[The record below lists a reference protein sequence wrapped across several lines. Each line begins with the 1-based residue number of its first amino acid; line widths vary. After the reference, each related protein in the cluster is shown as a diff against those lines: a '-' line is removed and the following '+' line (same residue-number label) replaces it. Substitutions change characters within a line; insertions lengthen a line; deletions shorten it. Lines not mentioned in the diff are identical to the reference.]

1 MIRTE
6 VLTLAKKKTVKVASE
21 EAVKEEIA
29 KEVVA
34 ETAETLTPETTE
46 GAPAPEVQKKPRST
60 RKKASPKKETAK
72 PIIKEAEKVAA
83 GFDVQ
88 GTAWLY
94 FTAVVP
100 KAIKTITG
108 KVYAWGEENSGRI
121 PVTKNPDGAGKL
133 SELLGWVDK
142 GDLK

>member
-1 MIRTE
+1 M
-6 VLTLAKKKTVKVASE
+6 AKKKTVKIASE
-21 EAVKEEIA
+21 EAVKEEVTNEA
-29 KEVVA
+29 VVGAA
-34 ETAETLTPETTE
+34 EE
-46 GAPAPEVQKKPRST
+46 APAPEVEEKPKRT
-60 RKKASPKKETAK
+60 RKKAEPKKETAK
-72 PIIKEAEKVAA
+72 PVIKEAEKVAA

>member
-1 MIRTE
+1 M
-6 VLTLAKKKTVKVASE
+6 AKKKTVKIVSE
-21 EAVKEEIA
+21 EAVKEEA
-29 KEVVA
+29 TNEAVA
-34 ETAETLTPETTE
+34 ETAEE
-46 GAPAPEVQKKPRST
+46 APAPEVEEKPKRT
-60 RKKASPKKETAK
+60 RKKTKPKKETAK
-72 PIIKEAEKVAA
+72 PAIKEAEKAAA

>member
-1 MIRTE
+1 M
-6 VLTLAKKKTVKVASE
+6 AKKKTVKIASE
-21 EAVKEEIA
+21 EAVKEEVTNEA
-29 KEVVA
+29 VA
-34 ETAETLTPETTE
+34 ETTE
-46 GAPAPEVQKKPRST
+46 EAPAPEVEEKPKRT
-60 RKKASPKKETAK
+60 RKKAETKKEAAK
-72 PIIKEAEKVAA
+72 PVIKEAEKVAA

>member
-1 MIRTE
+1 M
-6 VLTLAKKKTVKVASE
+6 AKKKTVKVASE
-21 EAVKEEIA
+21 EAVKEDIA

-34 ETAETLTPETTE
+34 ETAETL
-46 GAPAPEVQKKPRST
+46 APAPEVQKKPRST
-60 RKKASPKKETAK
+60 RKKAAPKKETAK

>member
-1 MIRTE
+1 M
-6 VLTLAKKKTVKVASE
+6 AKKKTIKVASE

-34 ETAETLTPETTE
+34 ETAETPASEITE
-46 GAPAPEVQKKPRST
+46 EAPAPKVQEKPKRT
-60 RKKASPKKETAK
+60 RKKATAK
-72 PIIKEAEKVAA
+72 PVTKEAEKSAA

-88 GTAWLY
+88 GAAWLY
-94 FTAVVP
+94 STSVVP

-108 KVYAWGEENSGRI
+108 KVYAWGEENSGRV
-121 PVTKNPDGAGKL
+121 PVTDDPDGAGKL
-133 SELLGWVDK
+133 NKLLGWVDK

>member
-1 MIRTE
+1 M
-6 VLTLAKKKTVKVASE
+6 AKKKTVKVASE

-34 ETAETLTPETTE
+34 ETAEE
-46 GAPAPEVQKKPRST
+46 APAPEVEEKPKRT
-60 RKKASPKKETAK
+60 RKKAEPKKETAK
-72 PIIKEAEKVAA
+72 PVIKEAEKSVA

-94 FTAVVP
+94 STSVVP

-108 KVYAWGEENSGRI
+108 KVYAWGEENSGRV
-121 PVTKNPDGAGKL
+121 PVTDDPDGAGKL
-133 SELLGWVDK
+133 NKLLGWVDK

>member
-1 MIRTE
+1 M
-6 VLTLAKKKTVKVASE
+6 AKKKTVKIASE
-21 EAVKEEIA
+21 EAVKEEVTNEA
-29 KEVVA
+29 VA
-34 ETAETLTPETTE
+34 ETIEE
-46 GAPAPEVQKKPRST
+46 APAPEVEEKPRRT
-60 RKKASPKKETAK
+60 RKKAEPKKEAAK
-72 PIIKEAEKVAA
+72 PVIKEAEKVAA

>member
-1 MIRTE
+1 M
-6 VLTLAKKKTVKVASE
+6 AKKKTVKIASE
-21 EAVKEEIA
+21 EAVKEEVTNEA
-29 KEVVA
+29 VA
-34 ETAETLTPETTE
+34 ETAEE
-46 GAPAPEVQKKPRST
+46 APAPEVEEKPKRT
-60 RKKASPKKETAK
+60 RKKAEPKKETAK
-72 PIIKEAEKVAA
+72 PVIKEAEKVAA

>member
-6 VLTLAKKKTVKVASE
+6 VLTLAKKKTVKIASE
-21 EAVKEEIA
+21 EAVKEEVTN
-29 KEVVA
+29 ETVA
-34 ETAETLTPETTE
+34 ETAEE
-46 GAPAPEVQKKPRST
+46 APAPEVEEKPKRT
-60 RKKASPKKETAK
+60 RKKAEPKKETAK
-72 PIIKEAEKVAA
+72 PVIKEAEKVAA

>member
-1 MIRTE
+1 M
-6 VLTLAKKKTVKVASE
+6 AKKKTVKVASE

-29 KEVVA
+29 KEAVTEIA
-34 ETAETLTPETTE
+34 ET
-46 GAPAPEVQKKPRST
+46 PAPKVQEKPKRT
-60 RKKASPKKETAK
+60 RKKAEPKKETAK
-72 PIIKEAEKVAA
+72 PVIEEAEKSAA
-83 GFDVQ
+83 GLDVQ

-94 FTAVVP
+94 STSVVP

-121 PVTKNPDGAGKL
+121 PVTDDPDGAGKL
-133 SELLGWVDK
+133 NKLLGWVDK